1 MFHLDS
7 EDLRRKIWAT
17 KYTYPDQMRN
27 IEKESSIQSMV
38 GCSFVLGS
46 ISVFLLLDPFQ
57 NSINLFKRR
66 MLDSNLSW
74 GGVFKICR
82 HLVMVQ
88 IANRLSDK
96 KFNWNKFGQLRFFG
110 QQEKFCQSQFLQ
122 KPPCF
127 VSSFF
132 SLKETFFILNLSRRN
147 KVGVIKLDN

>member
-17 KYTYPDQMRN
+17 KSTYPDQMRN

-46 ISVFLLLDPFQ
+46 ISVLMSLDPFQ

-88 IANRLSDK
+88 IADRLSDK
-96 KFNWNKFGQLRFFG
+96 K
-110 QQEKFCQSQFLQ
+110 
-122 KPPCF
+122 
-127 VSSFF
+127 
-132 SLKETFFILNLSRRN
+132 I
-147 KVGVIKLDN
+147 